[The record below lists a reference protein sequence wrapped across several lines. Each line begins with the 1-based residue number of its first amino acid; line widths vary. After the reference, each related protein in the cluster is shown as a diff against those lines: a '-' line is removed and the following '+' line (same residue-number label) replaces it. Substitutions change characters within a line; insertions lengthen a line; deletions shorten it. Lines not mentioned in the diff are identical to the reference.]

1 VDSAPA
7 AGDLAPL
14 RLGGFV
20 LCRRRHCL
28 CRGQN
33 RIHLRGR
40 AFSTLVFLV
49 ENPGRT
55 LTRDKILDVVWP
67 ELSVVP
73 NVVDHAVAEI
83 RHALGDNEASPRFI
97 QTIAREGYC
106 FITTVEEQKGGLLP
120 CAVKDSLA
128 ILPFTTLG
136 FKASEKWLGE
146 GLADVLITRIKP
158 LRGIPISPLKAV
170 LRYSDRSENPLDAGR
185 ELQAAMVL
193 EGTIRRSGEVVRVTM
208 RLLRVSDG
216 KSLWAA
222 TYDEQSRSV
231 FSMEDSI
238 CEKVIQALV
247 PKLDTEVW
255 RDD

>member
-1 VDSAPA
+1 VDPAPA

-14 RLGGFV
+14 RFEGFV

-28 CRGQN
+28 CRGWD

-40 AFSTLVFLV
+40 AFGTLVFLV

-55 LTRDKILDVVWP
+55 LTRDKILDAVWP
-67 ELSVVP
+67 QLSVVP

-106 FITTVEEQKGGLLP
+106 FIAEVEEQKGGLLP
-120 CAVKDSLA
+120 CAAKESLA
-128 ILPFTTLG
+128 ILPFVTLG
-136 FKASEKWLGE
+136 LKASEEWLGE
-146 GLADVLITRIKP
+146 GLAEVLIARIST
-158 LRGIPISPLKAV
+158 LSGIPVSPVGAV
-170 LRYSDRSENPLDAGR
+170 LRYSDQSKGPLDAGR

-193 EGTIRRSGEVVRVTM
+193 EGMIQRSGGVFRVTM

-222 TYDEQSRSV
+222 TYDEKSQSV
-231 FSMEDSI
+231 FSLEDSI
-238 CEKVIQALV
+238 CKKVIRTLV
-247 PKLDTEVW
+247 PELDSEAW
-255 RDD
+255 KDG